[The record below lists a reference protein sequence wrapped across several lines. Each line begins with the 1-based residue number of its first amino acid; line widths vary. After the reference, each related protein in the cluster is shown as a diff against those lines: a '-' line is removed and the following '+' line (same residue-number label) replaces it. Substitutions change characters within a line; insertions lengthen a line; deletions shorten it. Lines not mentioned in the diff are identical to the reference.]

1 MVAGSGDG
9 RVDLRGQMGFA
20 GLGYDLWAILLGLGA
35 GFACGFLN
43 TAASSGSAVSLPI
56 LMMIGLDPVSANG
69 TNRIPVLIG
78 ALSATWSFHQ
88 KKALLWALAVKVS
101 LPVAIGGLIGAGF
114 AEILPGRDLALV
126 ITAAVLVALVLLFT
140 KLKQAIESA
149 TAQDVRYGTREFA
162 VFVGIGIWLGFIV
175 LDGATY
181 MLLALTLVVGLPLVH
196 ANAIKSAALVPTTLV
211 AMAVFAYKGNIDWTI
226 GAVMAVGSIAGA
238 VLGARLATSPAARK
252 WVFRLLVIVI
262 CAELVHLTTHYVF
275 STA

>member
-1 MVAGSGDG
+1 
-9 RVDLRGQMGFA
+9 MGFA
-20 GLGYDLWAILLGLGA
+20 GLGYDLWAIVLGLGA

-56 LMMIGLDPVSANG
+56 LMIIGLDPVSANG

-88 KKALLWALAVKVS
+88 RKAMLWALAVKVS
-101 LPVAIGGLIGAGF
+101 LPVAIGGLIGAGL

-149 TAQDVRYGTREFA
+149 TAQDVRYGVREFA
-162 VFVGIGIWLGFIV
+162 VFVGIGVWLGFIV

-196 ANAIKSAALVPTTLV
+196 ANAIKSAALVPTTMV

-226 GAVMAVGSIAGA
+226 GAVMAVGSITGA

-275 STA
+275 STV

>member
-1 MVAGSGDG
+1 MVVPGVG
-9 RVDLRGQMGFA
+9 RVDVRGQMGFA
-20 GLGYDLWAILLGLGA
+20 GLGYDLWALVLGFGA

-43 TAASSGSAVSLPI
+43 TAASSGSAVSLPV

-88 KKALLWALAVKVS
+88 KKARLWALALKVS
-101 LPVAIGGLIGAGF
+101 LPVAIGGLIGAGI

-140 KLKQAIESA
+140 KLKHAIEQA
-149 TAQDVRYGTREFA
+149 TAKDVQYGARECA
-162 VFVGIGIWLGFIV
+162 VFVAIGVWLGFIV

-181 MLLALTLVVGLPLVH
+181 MLLALTLVVGLPLVN

-211 AMAVFAYKGNIDWTI
+211 AMAVFAYQGDINWTI
-226 GAVMAVGSIAGA
+226 GAVMAVGSIAGG

-252 WVFRLLVIVI
+252 WVLRPLVIVI

-275 STA
+275 TTV

>member
-1 MVAGSGDG
+1 
-9 RVDLRGQMGFA
+9 MGFA
-20 GLGYDLWAILLGLGA
+20 GLGYDLWALILGLGA

-101 LPVAIGGLIGAGF
+101 LPVAIGGLIGAGI

-149 TAQDVRYGTREFA
+149 TATDVRYGPREFA
-162 VFVGIGIWLGFIV
+162 VFVAIGVWLGFIV

-181 MLLALTLVVGLPLVH
+181 MLLALTLVVGLPLVN

-211 AMAVFAYKGNIDWTI
+211 AMAVFAYQGNINWTI
-226 GAVMAVGSIAGA
+226 GAVMAVGSVAGG

-275 STA
+275 TTA

>member
-1 MVAGSGDG
+1 MVADSGDG
-9 RVDLRGQMGFA
+9 RVDSRGQMGFA
-20 GLGYDLWAILLGLGA
+20 GLGYDLWAMVLGLGA

-88 KKALLWALAVKVS
+88 RKALLWALAVKVS
-101 LPVAIGGLIGAGF
+101 LPVAIGGLIGAGL

-126 ITAAVLVALVLLFT
+126 ITAAVLLALVLLFT

-149 TAQDVRYGTREFA
+149 TAQDVQYGPREFA
-162 VFVGIGIWLGFIV
+162 VFVAIGIWLGFIV

-181 MLLALTLVVGLPLVH
+181 MLLALTLVVGLPLVN

-226 GAVMAVGSIAGA
+226 GAVMAVGSVAGG

-275 STA
+275 PTA